1 MQGIETRRIAG
12 TIANGYQCGS
22 VSAWDVVGIS
32 YSVFVLVKNNFWMML
47 NNGGF
52 STDKTN
58 ILLRK
63 LSFA

>member
-1 MQGIETRRIAG
+1 MQGIEERRTAG

-32 YSVFVLVKNNFWMML
+32 YSVFVLVNNFWMML

-58 ILLRK
+58 ILRRK

>member
-1 MQGIETRRIAG
+1 MQGIEERRTAG
-12 TIANGYQCGS
+12 TIANGYQCGC

-47 NNGGF
+47 NNGVF

-58 ILLRK
+58 ILRRK